1 MEYYNYIYGNN
12 IAPLY
17 GSKRNQTIDKELIK
31 TNILPHEY
39 SIKERTDLTH
49 LQVYSIDPEG
59 CQDADDAFSIYRE
72 DDKLFLAIHIADPT
86 EEINIRCTLWQD
98 ITNKII
104 TRYPSHMEPIHMM
117 PKEIMDAASLM
128 VNSYGDVKMA
138 ITIQTEIDKTTFYP
152 INNVKLLYSKIKVKQ
167 ANALSYKKAGSLYYS
182 LDVLNNGLKISNSM
196 KTARSKE
203 TKGVVLN
210 EISNSYTKI
219 ENNEMFLYH
228 DEESEILMKQM
239 IAEFA
244 IFANS
249 FIGEYLK
256 VNFKGRG
263 IYRSCNAKEWLA
275 DVYMNISG
283 KELLNEIIVNGIK
296 ADYVSKVAS
305 HDLVGAP
312 EYCHFTSPIRRVSD
326 CVCHYLLKYIYLK
339 DQNHSIEV
347 PFTDKQLLDY
357 SNSCVKLTKLMKN
370 VQYKD
375 VKFRLIQ
382 TMDTMLKNKETIQL
396 GFFIT
401 SYTGLFLNIII
412 NSINKHSVYISYT
425 LRIPNL
431 QIDYES
437 KKTNY
442 ILITKVKCMGKFDQ
456 GSIPELDNLFL

>member
-1 MEYYNYIYGNN
+1 MDYYNYMYSNN

-31 TNILPHEY
+31 TNSLPHEY
-39 SIKERTDLTH
+39 TIGDRIDLTH
-49 LQVYSIDPEG
+49 LDVYSIDPDG
-59 CQDADDAFSIYRE
+59 CQDADDAFSIYIE

-86 EEINIRCTLWQD
+86 EEINITSTLWQD

-117 PKEIMDAASLM
+117 PKEIMDKASLM

-138 ITIQTEIDKTTFYP
+138 ITIQTEIDKSTFIP

-167 ANALSYKKAGSLYYS
+167 ANALSYKNAGNLYYS
-182 LDVLNNGLKISNSM
+182 LDVLYNGIKISNNMQSL
-196 KTARSKE
+196 RGKE

-219 ENNEMFLYH
+219 ENSEMFLYH
-228 DEESEILMKQM
+228 DEDSEILMKQM

-256 VNFKGRG
+256 LNFQGRG

-275 DVYMNISG
+275 EVYMNISG
-283 KELLNEIIVNGIK
+283 QELLNEIIVNGIK

-339 DQNHSIEV
+339 DQNTSIEV

-375 VKFRLIQ
+375 IKFRLIQ
-382 TMDTMLKNKETIQL
+382 TMDTMLKNNETIKL
-396 GFFIT
+396 GYFIT
-401 SYTGLFLNIII
+401 GYTGLFLNIII
-412 NSINKHSVYISYT
+412 NSINEHSIYISYT
-425 LRIPNL
+425 LRIPYLDKN
-431 QIDYES
+431 YEP
-437 KKTNY
+437 KKNNY
-442 ILITKVKCMGKFDQ
+442 IIITKVKCMGKFDQ